1 MLHNDAH
8 ITVDYLCLPDGIV
21 TASSY
26 LTLVC
31 MYWQEEWIRLERRAV
46 NPLSPK
52 GFPIDE

>member
-8 ITVDYLCLPDGIV
+8 ITVDYLCLPDRIALPLA
-21 TASSY
+21 TS
-26 LTLVC
+26 LVC

-52 GFPIDE
+52 GFRIDE